1 MPNHTYKPVLSISLL
16 CSNRK
21 DTTKKCLDSLKMIMD
36 QVDSELIIVD
46 TGCDDEM
53 KELLQDYTDQ
63 IVPFTWCNDFSKA
76 RNAGLEKCSGE
87 WFLYIDDDEWFGNV
101 DEIVDFFQT
110 GEYKNY
116 SQAHYIQRNYH
127 DLDGKTYDDSWVSR
141 MTQLQKDT
149 HFCSSIHEYLEP
161 RGEKHKL
168 LHSYVN
174 HYGYIFCS
182 TEEKYRHSK
191 RNISLLLD
199 MLKKERG
206 NLRWWAQLAQEYR
219 GIEEYTK
226 LIDLCVEG
234 IEFIKNENHPYINA
248 QRGVFYAGKLKSEIE
263 TFQLE
268 DAAKDYK
275 VFIKDKR
282 NTDVC
287 QAMLF
292 SQGTEIFFRLKNYSK
307 AKECARKYADVYERW
322 MKSENTD
329 ERILREGSFFTREA
343 FTPSIKIPVYS
354 CLISCSL
361 KEDDPAAL
369 KQYFGELGWEEEVL
383 KVGPLICKDIIQAF
397 SVLAYEEEFPEIAET
412 LINRKEMTDS
422 VVAELKEIEMVGEEK
437 YDRLLTIF
445 SKVDSPHFY
454 VWYMKL
460 QYADRE
466 NDTELLQEAYINLLN
481 CVNDIFN
488 LDERVWEIAE
498 RRSINLDQI
507 FLQISFDQWKRG
519 VDYFCEKTTLEEL
532 TKIRQIIEKAKKTLD
547 IRYDYFDLK
556 AKEAALVYGAGRAQY
571 EQLRELLMDFCESSI
586 RFYGNIYQ
594 PFAFQGEME
603 FLPASCRL
611 AVRLKQ
617 VLGTEEQTPAKEMV
631 FALETCVGIFPSLD
645 APIRAYVRL
654 FGDKEEERLNQLL
667 EQKSLDHVAELLS
680 AIGEAIEYL
689 KTNPNTELQAGVQM
703 HRKTVENLL
712 KQYMGDSVQKEIAD
726 FDDLSDE
733 NWLQKMSRI
742 LFEAEA

>member
-1 MPNHTYKPVLSISLL
+1 MPNHTYKPILSISLL

-53 KELLQDYTDQ
+53 KALLQNYTDR
-63 IVPFTWCNDFSKA
+63 IIPFTWCNDFSKA

-87 WFLYIDDDEWFGNV
+87 WFLYIDDDEWFDNV

-116 SQAHYIQRNYH
+116 SQAHYLQRNYH
-127 DLDGKTYDDSWVSR
+127 DLDGKTYEDSWVSR
-141 MTQLQKDT
+141 MTQLQKET
-149 HFCSSIHEYLEP
+149 HFCSSIHEYIEP

-174 HYGYIFCS
+174 HYGYIFRS
-182 TEEKYRHSK
+182 TEDKYRHSK
-191 RNISLLLD
+191 RNITLLMD
-199 MLKKERG
+199 MIKKERG

-234 IEFIKNENHPYINA
+234 IEFIKKENHPYINA
-248 QRGVFYAGKLKSEIE
+248 QRGVFYAGKLKAEIE
-263 TFQLE
+263 TFLLE

-287 QAMLF
+287 RAMLF
-292 SQGTEIFFRLKNYSK
+292 SQGTEIFYRLNNYSK
-307 AKECARKYADVYERW
+307 AKECARKYVGVYERW
-322 MKSENTD
+322 IESENTD

-343 FTPSIKIPVYS
+343 FTPSTKIPVYG
-354 CLISCSL
+354 CLISCCL
-361 KEDDPAAL
+361 KEDDPSAL
-369 KQYFGELGWEEEVL
+369 KQYFDELGWEEEVL
-383 KVGPLICKDIIQAF
+383 KVSPLICKDIIQAF
-397 SVLAYEEEFPEIAET
+397 SVLEYEEEFPPIAET

-422 VVAELKEIEMVGEEK
+422 VVAELKEIEKVGEEK

-466 NDTELLQEAYINLLN
+466 NDRELLQEVFTNLLG

-488 LDERVWEIAE
+488 LDGRVWEIAE
-498 RRSINLDQI
+498 RRSVNLDQI

-532 TKIRQIIEKAKKTLD
+532 TKIRRIVEKAKKTPD
-547 IRYDYFDLK
+547 IRFDYFDLK
-556 AKEAALVYGAGRAQY
+556 AKEAALVYGESRDQY
-571 EQLRELLMDFCESSI
+571 EQLWELLKDFCNSSI

-617 VLGTEEQTPAKEMV
+617 VFDAEEQTLAKETV
-631 FALETCVGIFPSLD
+631 CALEKCLGIFPSLD
-645 APIRAYVRL
+645 APIQAYIQL
-654 FGDKEEERLNQLL
+654 YGDNEKERLNRLL
-667 EQKSLDHVAELLS
+667 KQQSLTQVAELLG
-680 AIGEAIEYL
+680 AVGEAIEYL
-689 KTNPNTELQAGVQM
+689 KMNPNPELQTGVQI

-712 KQYMGDSVQKEIAD
+712 AQYTGDPVQKETVD
-726 FDDLSDE
+726 FDNLSDE
-733 NWLQKMSRI
+733 DWLREMNQI
-742 LFEAEA
+742 LLKKQC